1 MSLALLCPG
10 QGAQHAAMFDRVR
23 DLAAA
28 RPVLDATSELLGRDV
43 FAAAAADDHFDNVRA
58 QPLLCAASLAHW
70 QGLREVLPT
79 PTVIAGYS
87 IGELAAHAIAGGVDA
102 ATCLALAAQR
112 ALLMDSASPADAGLQ
127 AVLGLERHV
136 LQPLC
141 DLHGAHVAIA
151 NGQDHFIVGGTHASL
166 QRLADA
172 ARPQGADIRPL
183 PVHVPAHTPLLTAAV
198 APFAAALDASP
209 LQAPRLPLLAGIDA
223 RPVRDRATAV
233 HTLSAQLA
241 QTIEWA
247 QVMRQAF
254 ERGARVFLQLGPG
267 NALARMIAPAY
278 PCCEV
283 RAVEEFQSLE
293 GAAAWVRSALERLQ

>member
-1 MSLALLCPG
+1 MSLALLCSG

-23 DLAAA
+23 DLPAA
-28 RPVLDATSELLGRDV
+28 RHTLDVASTVLGRDV
-43 FAAAAADDHFDNVRA
+43 FSAAAADDRFDNAQA
-58 QPLLCAASLAHW
+58 QPLLCAATLAQW
-70 QGLREVLPT
+70 QGLRDNVPT
-79 PTVIAGYS
+79 PTLVAGYS
-87 IGELAAHAIAGGVDA
+87 IGELAAHAIAGSFDA
-102 ATCLALAAQR
+102 TTCLALAAQR
-112 ALLMDSASPADAGLQ
+112 AQLMDGASPADAGLQ

-141 DLHGAHVAIA
+141 DLHGAHMAIA

-166 QRLADA
+166 LRLADA
-172 ARPQGADIRPL
+172 AQAQGADIRPL
-183 PVHVPAHTPLLTAAV
+183 PVHVPAHTPLLAAAV

-223 RPVRDRATAV
+223 RPVRDRAMAI

-267 NALARMIAPAY
+267 NALARMVAPAY

>member
-1 MSLALLCPG
+1 MSLALLCSG

-23 DLAAA
+23 DLPAA
-28 RPVLDATSELLGRDV
+28 RHTLDVASTVLGRDV
-43 FAAAAADDHFDNVRA
+43 FSAAVADDRFDNAQA
-58 QPLLCAASLAHW
+58 QPLLCAATLAQW
-70 QGLREVLPT
+70 QGLRDNVPT
-79 PTVIAGYS
+79 PTLIAGYS
-87 IGELAAHAIAGGVDA
+87 IGELAAHAIAGSFDA

-112 ALLMDSASPADAGLQ
+112 AQLMDGASPADAGLQ

-141 DLHGAHVAIA
+141 DLHGAYVAIA
-151 NGQDHFIVGGTHASL
+151 NGQDHFIVGGTHAAL
-166 QRLADA
+166 QRLAGA
-172 ARPQGADIRPL
+172 ARAQGAGIRPL
-183 PVHVPAHTPLLTAAV
+183 PVHVPAHTPLLAAAV
-198 APFAAALDASP
+198 APFAAALHASP

-223 RPVRDRATAV
+223 RPVRDRATVV

-267 NALARMIAPAY
+267 NALARMVAPSY

>member
-43 FAAAAADDHFDNVRA
+43 FAATAADDRFDNVRA

-112 ALLMDSASPADAGLQ
+112 ALLMDSANPADAGLQ

-267 NALARMIAPAY
+267 NALARMVAPAY

>member
-10 QGAQHAAMFDRVR
+10 QGAQHPAMFDRVR

-43 FAAAAADDHFDNVRA
+43 FAAATADNRFDNVQA

-87 IGELAAHAIAGGVDA
+87 IGELAAHAIAGSIDA
-102 ATCLALAAQR
+102 ATCLALSAQR
-112 ALLMDSASPADAGLQ
+112 AHLMDAASPDDAGLQ
-127 AVLGLERHV
+127 AVLGVDRIAT
-136 LQPLC
+136 QRLC
-141 DLHGAHVAIA
+141 DAHGAFIAIA
-151 NGQDHFIVGGTHASL
+151 NGHDHFIVGGAWRSLHA
-166 QRLADA
+166 LAEDA
-172 ARPQGADIRPL
+172 QSHGAEIRPL
-183 PVHVPAHTPLLTAAV
+183 PVHVPAHTPLLAGAV
-198 APFAAALDASP
+198 APFAAALEAAS
-209 LQAPRLPLLAGIDA
+209 LQPPRLPLLAGIDA
-223 RPVRDRATAV
+223 RPVRDHATMV

-283 RAVEEFQSLE
+283 RAVEEFHSLE
-293 GAAAWVRSALERLQ
+293 GAAAWVHSALERLQ

>member
-10 QGAQHAAMFDRVR
+10 QGVQHAEMFERVR
-23 DLAAA
+23 DLPAA
-28 RPVLDATSELLGRDV
+28 RHILDLASTVLGRDV
-43 FAAAAADDHFDNVRA
+43 FSAAGAEDRFDNAQA
-58 QPLLCAASLAHW
+58 QPLLCAASLAQW
-70 QGLREVLPT
+70 QGLRDCVPAPT
-79 PTVIAGYS
+79 LIAGYS
-87 IGELAAHAIAGGVDA
+87 IGELAAHAIAGSFDA

-112 ALLMDSASPADAGLQ
+112 ARLMDSASPADAGLQ

-141 DLHGAHVAIA
+141 DLHGAPVAIA

-172 ARPQGADIRPL
+172 ARAQGADIRLL
-183 PVHVPAHTPLLTAAV
+183 PVRVPAHTPLLAAAV

-233 HTLSAQLA
+233 NTLSLQLA

-267 NALARMIAPAY
+267 NALARMVAPAY

>member
-1 MSLALLCPG
+1 MSLALLCSG

-23 DLAAA
+23 DLPAA
-28 RPVLDATSELLGRDV
+28 RHTLDVASTVLGRDV
-43 FAAAAADDHFDNVRA
+43 FSAAAADDRFDNAQA
-58 QPLLCAASLAHW
+58 QPLLCAATLAQW
-70 QGLREVLPT
+70 QGLRDNVPT
-79 PTVIAGYS
+79 PTLVAGYS
-87 IGELAAHAIAGGVDA
+87 IGELAAHAIAGSFDA
-102 ATCLALAAQR
+102 TTCLALAAQR
-112 ALLMDSASPADAGLQ
+112 AQLMDGASPADAGLQ
-127 AVLGLERHV
+127 AVLGLDRHV

-141 DLHGAHVAIA
+141 DLHGAHMAIA

-166 QRLADA
+166 LRLADA
-172 ARPQGADIRPL
+172 AQAQGADIRPL
-183 PVHVPAHTPLLTAAV
+183 PVHVPAHTPLLAAAV

-223 RPVRDRATAV
+223 RPVRDRAMAV

-267 NALARMIAPAY
+267 NALARMVAPAY

>member
-10 QGAQHAAMFDRVR
+10 QGAQHPAMFDRMR

-43 FAAAAADDHFDNVRA
+43 FAAATADDRFDNVQA

-87 IGELAAHAIAGGVDA
+87 IGELAAHAIAGSIDA
-102 ATCLALAAQR
+102 ATCLALSAQR
-112 ALLMDSASPADAGLQ
+112 AHLMDAASPDDAGLQ
-127 AVLGLERHV
+127 AVLGVDRIAT
-136 LQPLC
+136 QRLC
-141 DLHGAHVAIA
+141 DAHGAFIAIA
-151 NGQDHFIVGGTHASL
+151 NGHDHFIVGGAWRSLHA
-166 QRLADA
+166 LAEDA
-172 ARPQGADIRPL
+172 QSHGAEIRPL
-183 PVHVPAHTPLLTAAV
+183 PVHVPAHTLLLAGAV
-198 APFAAALDASP
+198 APFAAALEAAS

-223 RPVRDRATAV
+223 RPVRDHATMV

-283 RAVEEFQSLE
+283 RAVEEFHSLE
-293 GAAAWVRSALERLQ
+293 GAAAWVHSALERLQ

>member
-43 FAAAAADDHFDNVRA
+43 FAAAAADDRFDNVRA

-267 NALARMIAPAY
+267 NALARMVAPAY

>member
-10 QGAQHAAMFDRVR
+10 QGVQHAEMFERVR
-23 DLAAA
+23 DLPAA
-28 RPVLDATSELLGRDV
+28 RHILDLASTVLGRDV
-43 FAAAAADDHFDNVRA
+43 FSAAGAEDRFDNAQA
-58 QPLLCAASLAHW
+58 QPLLCAASLAQW
-70 QGLREVLPT
+70 QGLRDCVPAPT
-79 PTVIAGYS
+79 LIAGYS
-87 IGELAAHAIAGGVDA
+87 IGELAAHAIAGSFDA

-112 ALLMDSASPADAGLQ
+112 ARLMDSASPADAGLQ

-136 LQPLC
+136 LHPLC

-151 NGQDHFIVGGTHASL
+151 NGQDHCIVGGTHASL

-172 ARPQGADIRPL
+172 ARAQGADIRLL
-183 PVHVPAHTPLLTAAV
+183 PVRVPAHTPLLAAAV

-233 HTLSAQLA
+233 NTLSLQLA

-267 NALARMIAPAY
+267 NALARMVAPAY

>member
-10 QGAQHAAMFDRVR
+10 QGAQHPAMFDRVR

-43 FAAAAADDHFDNVRA
+43 FAAATADDRFDNVQA

-87 IGELAAHAIAGGVDA
+87 IGELAAHAIAGSIDA
-102 ATCLALAAQR
+102 ATCLALSAQR
-112 ALLMDSASPADAGLQ
+112 AHLMDAASPDDAGLQ
-127 AVLGLERHV
+127 AVLGVDRIAT
-136 LQPLC
+136 QRLC
-141 DLHGAHVAIA
+141 DAHGAFIAIA
-151 NGQDHFIVGGTHASL
+151 SGYDHFIVGGAWRSLHA
-166 QRLADA
+166 LAEDA
-172 ARPQGADIRPL
+172 QSHGAEIRPL
-183 PVHVPAHTPLLTAAV
+183 PVHVPAHTPLLAGAV
-198 APFAAALDASP
+198 APFAAALEAAS

-223 RPVRDRATAV
+223 RPVRDRATMV

-283 RAVEEFQSLE
+283 RAVEEFHSLE
-293 GAAAWVRSALERLQ
+293 GAAAWVHSALERLQ

>member
-1 MSLALLCPG
+1 MSLALLCSG

-23 DLAAA
+23 DLPAA
-28 RPVLDATSELLGRDV
+28 RHTLDVASTVLGRDV
-43 FAAAAADDHFDNVRA
+43 FSAAAADDRFDNAQA
-58 QPLLCAASLAHW
+58 QPLLCAATLAQW
-70 QGLREVLPT
+70 QGLRDNVPT
-79 PTVIAGYS
+79 PTLIAGYS
-87 IGELAAHAIAGGVDA
+87 IGELAAHAIAGSFDA

-112 ALLMDSASPADAGLQ
+112 AQLMDGASPADAGLQ

-141 DLHGAHVAIA
+141 DLHGAYVAIA
-151 NGQDHFIVGGTHASL
+151 NGQDHFIVGGTHAAL
-166 QRLADA
+166 QRLAGA
-172 ARPQGADIRPL
+172 ARAQGAGIRPL
-183 PVHVPAHTPLLTAAV
+183 AVHVPAHTPLLAAAV

-223 RPVRDRATAV
+223 RPVRDRATVV

-267 NALARMIAPAY
+267 NALARMVAPSY

>member
-1 MSLALLCPG
+1 MSLALLCSG

-23 DLAAA
+23 DLPAA
-28 RPVLDATSELLGRDV
+28 RHTLDVASTVLGRDV
-43 FAAAAADDHFDNVRA
+43 FSAAAADDRFDNAQA
-58 QPLLCAASLAHW
+58 QPLLCAATLAQW
-70 QGLREVLPT
+70 QGLRDNVPT
-79 PTVIAGYS
+79 PTLVAGYS
-87 IGELAAHAIAGGVDA
+87 IGELAAHAIAGSFDA
-102 ATCLALAAQR
+102 TTCLALAAQR
-112 ALLMDSASPADAGLQ
+112 AQLMDGASPADAGLQ

-141 DLHGAHVAIA
+141 DLRGAHMAIA

-166 QRLADA
+166 LRLADA
-172 ARPQGADIRPL
+172 AQAQGADIRPL
-183 PVHVPAHTPLLTAAV
+183 PVHVPAHTPLLAAAV

-223 RPVRDRATAV
+223 RPVRDRAMAV

-267 NALARMIAPAY
+267 NALARMVAPAY

>member
-23 DLAAA
+23 ELPAA
-28 RPVLDATSELLGRDV
+28 RDVLASASAVLGRDA
-43 FAAAAADDHFDNVRA
+43 FAAAADETRFDNALA
-58 QPLLCAASLAHW
+58 QPLLCAATLAHW
-70 QGLREVLPT
+70 HGLREALPA
-79 PTVIAGYS
+79 PLLVAGYS
-87 IGELAAHAIAGGVDA
+87 IGELAAHAIAGSVDA
-102 ATCLALAAQR
+102 STCLGLAAQR
-112 ALLMDSASPADAGLQ
+112 AHLMDAASPADAGMQ
-127 AVLGLERHV
+127 AVLGLERHT

-141 DLHGAHVAIA
+141 DAHGAHVAIA
-151 NGQDHFIVGGTHASL
+151 NGRDHFIVGGTQASL
-166 QRLADA
+166 QALADA
-172 ARPQGADIRPL
+172 ARAQGAEIRPL
-183 PVHVPAHTPLLTAAV
+183 PVLVPAHTPLLHAAV
-198 APFAAALDASP
+198 APFAAALDGSP

-223 RPVRDRATAV
+223 RPVRDRAAAV

-267 NALARMIAPAY
+267 NALARMIAPSY

-283 RAVEEFQSLE
+283 RAVEEFQSLD
-293 GAAAWVRSALERLQ
+293 GAAEWVRSALERLQ

>member
-23 DLAAA
+23 DLPAA
-28 RPVLDATSELLGRDV
+28 RHTLDRASTVLGRDV
-43 FAAAAADDHFDNVRA
+43 FSAAVADDRFDNAQA
-58 QPLLCAASLAHW
+58 QPLLCAATLAQW
-70 QGLREVLPT
+70 QGLRDNVPT
-79 PTVIAGYS
+79 PTLAAGYS
-87 IGELAAHAIAGGVDA
+87 IGELAAHAIAGGFDA

-112 ALLMDSASPADAGLQ
+112 AQLMDGASPADAGLQ

-141 DLHGAHVAIA
+141 DLHGAYVAIA
-151 NGQDHFIVGGTHASL
+151 NGQDHFIVGGTHAAL
-166 QRLADA
+166 QRLAGA
-172 ARPQGADIRPL
+172 ARAQGAGIRPL
-183 PVHVPAHTPLLTAAV
+183 AVHVPAHTPLLAAAV

-223 RPVRDRATAV
+223 RPVRDRATVV

-267 NALARMIAPAY
+267 NALARMVAPSY

>member
-10 QGAQHAAMFDRVR
+10 QGVQHAEMFERVR
-23 DLAAA
+23 DLPAA
-28 RPVLDATSELLGRDV
+28 RHILDLASTVLGRDV
-43 FAAAAADDHFDNVRA
+43 FSAAGAEDRFDNAQA
-58 QPLLCAASLAHW
+58 QPLLCAASLAQW
-70 QGLREVLPT
+70 QGLRDCVPAPT
-79 PTVIAGYS
+79 LIAGYS
-87 IGELAAHAIAGGVDA
+87 IGELAAHAIAASFDA

-112 ALLMDSASPADAGLQ
+112 ARLMDSASPADAGLQ

-172 ARPQGADIRPL
+172 ARAQGADIRLL
-183 PVHVPAHTPLLTAAV
+183 PVRVPAHTPLLAAAV

-233 HTLSAQLA
+233 NTLSLQLA

-267 NALARMIAPAY
+267 NALARMVAPAY

>member
-23 DLAAA
+23 DLPAA
-28 RPVLDATSELLGRDV
+28 RHTLDVASTVLGRDV
-43 FAAAAADDHFDNVRA
+43 FAAAAADDRFDNVRA

-267 NALARMIAPAY
+267 NALACMVAPAY

>member
-1 MSLALLCPG
+1 M
-10 QGAQHAAMFDRVR
+10 
-23 DLAAA
+23 
-28 RPVLDATSELLGRDV
+28 LDATSELLGRDV
-43 FAAAAADDHFDNVRA
+43 FAAATADDRFDNVQA

-87 IGELAAHAIAGGVDA
+87 IGELAAHAIAGSIDA
-102 ATCLALAAQR
+102 ATCLALSAQR
-112 ALLMDSASPADAGLQ
+112 AHLMDAASPDDAGLQ
-127 AVLGLERHV
+127 AVLGVDRIAT
-136 LQPLC
+136 QRLC
-141 DLHGAHVAIA
+141 DAHGAFIAIA
-151 NGQDHFIVGGTHASL
+151 NGHDHFIVGGAWRSLHA
-166 QRLADA
+166 LAEDA
-172 ARPQGADIRPL
+172 QSHGAEIRPL
-183 PVHVPAHTPLLTAAV
+183 PVHVPAHTPLLAGAV
-198 APFAAALDASP
+198 APFAAALEAAS

-223 RPVRDRATAV
+223 RPVRDRATMV

-283 RAVEEFQSLE
+283 RAVEEFHSLE
-293 GAAAWVRSALERLQ
+293 GAAAWVHSALERLQ

>member
-1 MSLALLCPG
+1 S
-10 QGAQHAAMFDRVR
+10 F
-23 DLAAA
+23 
-28 RPVLDATSELLGRDV
+28 DAT
-43 FAAAAADDHFDNVRA
+43 
-58 QPLLCAASLAHW
+58 
-70 QGLREVLPT
+70 
-79 PTVIAGYS
+79 
-87 IGELAAHAIAGGVDA
+87 
-102 ATCLALAAQR
+102 TCLALAAQR
-112 ALLMDSASPADAGLQ
+112 AQLMDGASPADAGLQ

-141 DLHGAHVAIA
+141 DLHGAHMAIA

-166 QRLADA
+166 LRLADA
-172 ARPQGADIRPL
+172 AQAQGADIRPL
-183 PVHVPAHTPLLTAAV
+183 PVNVPAHTPLLAAAV

-223 RPVRDRATAV
+223 RPVRDRAMAV

-267 NALARMIAPAY
+267 NALARMVAPAY

>member
-23 DLAAA
+23 DLPAA
-28 RPVLDATSELLGRDV
+28 RHTLDVASTVLGRDV
-43 FAAAAADDHFDNVRA
+43 FSAAAADDRFDNARA
-58 QPLLCAASLAHW
+58 QPLLCAASLAQW
-70 QGLREVLPT
+70 QGLRDNVPT
-79 PTVIAGYS
+79 PTLIAGYS
-87 IGELAAHAIAGGVDA
+87 IGELAAHAIAGSFDA
-102 ATCLALAAQR
+102 ATCLGLAAQR
-112 ALLMDSASPADAGLQ
+112 AQLMDSASPADAGLQ

-141 DLHGAHVAIA
+141 DLHGAYVAIA
-151 NGQDHFIVGGTHASL
+151 NGQDHFIVGGTHVSL

-172 ARPQGADIRPL
+172 ARAQGADIRPL
-183 PVHVPAHTPLLTAAV
+183 PVHVPAHTPLLAATV

-223 RPVRDRATAV
+223 RPVRDRAMAV

-267 NALARMIAPAY
+267 NALARMVAPAY

>member
-1 MSLALLCPG
+1 MSLALLCSG

-23 DLAAA
+23 DLPAA
-28 RPVLDATSELLGRDV
+28 RHTLDVASTVLGRDV
-43 FAAAAADDHFDNVRA
+43 FSAAAADDRFDNAQA
-58 QPLLCAASLAHW
+58 QPLLCAATLAQW
-70 QGLREVLPT
+70 QGLRDNVPT
-79 PTVIAGYS
+79 PTLIAGYS
-87 IGELAAHAIAGGVDA
+87 IGELAAHAIAGSFDA
-102 ATCLALAAQR
+102 TTCLALAAQR
-112 ALLMDSASPADAGLQ
+112 AQLMDGASPADAGLQ

-141 DLHGAHVAIA
+141 DLHGAHMAIA
-151 NGQDHFIVGGTHASL
+151 NGQDHFIVGGTHAAL

-172 ARPQGADIRPL
+172 ARAQGADIRPL
-183 PVHVPAHTPLLTAAV
+183 PVHVPAHTPLLAAAV

-223 RPVRDRATAV
+223 RPVRDRATVV

-267 NALARMIAPAY
+267 NALARMVAPAY

>member
-10 QGAQHAAMFDRVR
+10 QGVQHAEMFERVR
-23 DLAAA
+23 DLPAA
-28 RPVLDATSELLGRDV
+28 RHILDLASTVLGRDV
-43 FAAAAADDHFDNVRA
+43 FSAAGAEDRFDNAQA
-58 QPLLCAASLAHW
+58 QPLLCTASLAQW
-70 QGLREVLPT
+70 QGLRDCVPAPT
-79 PTVIAGYS
+79 LIAGYS
-87 IGELAAHAIAGGVDA
+87 IGELAAHAIAGSFDA

-112 ALLMDSASPADAGLQ
+112 ARLMDSASPADAGLQ

-172 ARPQGADIRPL
+172 ARAQGADIRLL
-183 PVHVPAHTPLLTAAV
+183 PVRVPAHTPLLAAAV

-233 HTLSAQLA
+233 NTLSLQLA

-267 NALARMIAPAY
+267 NALARMVAPAY

>member
-10 QGAQHAAMFDRVR
+10 QGVQHAEMFERVR
-23 DLAAA
+23 DLPAA
-28 RPVLDATSELLGRDV
+28 RHILDLASTVLGRDV
-43 FAAAAADDHFDNVRA
+43 FSAAGAEDRFDNAQA
-58 QPLLCAASLAHW
+58 QPLLCAASLAQW
-70 QGLREVLPT
+70 QGLRDCVPAPML
-79 PTVIAGYS
+79 IAGYS
-87 IGELAAHAIAGGVDA
+87 IGELAAHAIAGSFDA

-112 ALLMDSASPADAGLQ
+112 ARLMDSASPADAGLQ

-172 ARPQGADIRPL
+172 ARAQGADIRLL
-183 PVHVPAHTPLLTAAV
+183 PVRVPAHTPLLAAAV

-223 RPVRDRATAV
+223 RPVRERATAV
-233 HTLSAQLA
+233 NTLSLQLA

-267 NALARMIAPAY
+267 NALARMVAPAY

>member
-23 DLAAA
+23 DLPAA
-28 RPVLDATSELLGRDV
+28 RHTLDVAGTVLGRDV
-43 FAAAAADDHFDNVRA
+43 FSAAAAEDRFDNALA
-58 QPLLCAASLAHW
+58 QPLLCAASLAQW
-70 QGLREVLPT
+70 QGLRDSLPT
-79 PTVIAGYS
+79 PTLIAGYS
-87 IGELAAHAIAGGVDA
+87 IGELAAHAIAGSFDA
-102 ATCLALAAQR
+102 TTCLALAAQR
-112 ALLMDSASPADAGLQ
+112 AQLMDSTSPADAGLQ

-151 NGQDHFIVGGTHASL
+151 NGQDHFIVGGTRASL

-183 PVHVPAHTPLLTAAV
+183 PVHVPAHTPLLAAAV

-267 NALARMIAPAY
+267 NALARMVAPAY

-283 RAVEEFQSLE
+283 RAVEEFQGLE

>member
-43 FAAAAADDHFDNVRA
+43 FAAAAADDRFDNVRA

-112 ALLMDSASPADAGLQ
+112 ALLMDSASPVDAGLQ

-141 DLHGAHVAIA
+141 DLHGAQVAIA

-183 PVHVPAHTPLLTAAV
+183 PVHVPAHTPLLAAAV

-267 NALARMIAPAY
+267 NALARMVAPAY

>member
-23 DLAAA
+23 ELPAA
-28 RPVLDATSELLGRDV
+28 RDVLASASAVLGRDA
-43 FAAAAADDHFDNVRA
+43 FAAAADETRFDNALA
-58 QPLLCAASLAHW
+58 QPLLCAATLAHW
-70 QGLREVLPT
+70 HGLREALPA
-79 PTVIAGYS
+79 PLLVAGYS
-87 IGELAAHAIAGGVDA
+87 IGELAAHAIAGSVDA
-102 ATCLALAAQR
+102 STCLGLAAQR
-112 ALLMDSASPADAGLQ
+112 AQLMDAASPADAGMQ
-127 AVLGLERHV
+127 AVLGLERHT

-141 DLHGAHVAIA
+141 DAHGAHVAIA
-151 NGQDHFIVGGTHASL
+151 NGRDHFIVGGTQASL
-166 QRLADA
+166 QALADA
-172 ARPQGADIRPL
+172 ARAQGAEIRPL
-183 PVHVPAHTPLLTAAV
+183 PVLVPAHTPLLHAAV
-198 APFAAALDASP
+198 APFAAALDGSP

-223 RPVRDRATAV
+223 RPVRDRAAAV

-267 NALARMIAPAY
+267 NALARMIAPSY

-283 RAVEEFQSLE
+283 RAVEEFQSLD
-293 GAAAWVRSALERLQ
+293 GAAEWVRSALERLQ